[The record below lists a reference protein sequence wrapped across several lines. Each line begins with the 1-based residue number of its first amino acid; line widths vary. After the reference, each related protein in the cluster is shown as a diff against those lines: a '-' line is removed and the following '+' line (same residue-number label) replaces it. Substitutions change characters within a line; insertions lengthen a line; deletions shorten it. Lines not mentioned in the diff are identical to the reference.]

1 MPQAHR
7 VGERT
12 GNATANDS
20 ALTELLGGGAQPLL
34 LATTISG
41 AAVRLDVG
49 MPVATVSVAN
59 ATALTHTRAL
69 SLHEWIPMGA
79 LSDRTQCRCCHC
91 GVVRRYDL
99 RTDARVQYSKY
110 ANLLSEGELETT
122 DVPACAPAGSR
133 MPLSVGARSWDM
145 LSWV

>member
-1 MPQAHR
+1 
-7 VGERT
+7 
-12 GNATANDS
+12 
-20 ALTELLGGGAQPLL
+20 
-34 LATTISG
+34 
-41 AAVRLDVG
+41 VRLDV
-49 MPVATVSVAN
+49 VATVPGA
-59 ATALTHTRAL
+59 RAL

-99 RTDARVQYSKY
+99 SSDARVQYSKY
-110 ANLLSEGELETT
+110 THLLSEGELETA
-122 DVPACAPAGSR
+122 DIPACVGPR

>member
-1 MPQAHR
+1 MPQANR

-12 GNATANDS
+12 GNDS
-20 ALTELLGGGAQPLL
+20 ALTELLGSSAQPLL
-34 LATTISG
+34 MATAING

-49 MPVATVSVAN
+49 VPVATN
-59 ATALTHTRAL
+59 AMVLPHGRAL

-79 LSDRTQCRCCHC
+79 LSDRTECRCCHC

-99 RTDARVQYSKY
+99 SGDAWVRYSKY

-133 MPLSVGARSWDM
+133 MPQAVGARSWDM